1 MKPPMRNRVL
11 TRVMRRILVLAT
23 FMGFMACAPDEVC
36 FTENGTQVK
45 IDFKKVIYPNT
56 DSSFAER
63 DTLIV
68 FQIAA
73 VDTDSIFMEV
83 DTISSVV
90 LPVNTGADVTI
101 FEFDTDL
108 GVHTMEL
115 QYQRTQRL
123 ISVDCGPEQIIEDL
137 EAGETTFDSL
147 EIIQTTLL
155 SDPTTN
161 VEVFR

>member
-1 MKPPMRNRVL
+1 M
-11 TRVMRRILVLAT
+11 
-23 FMGFMACAPDEVC
+23 
-36 FTENGTQVK
+36 
-45 IDFKKVIYPNT
+45 
-56 DSSFAER
+56 
-63 DTLIV
+63 
-68 FQIAA
+68 
-73 VDTDSIFMEV
+73 
-83 DTISSVV
+83 V

-123 ISVDCGPEQIIEDL
+123 ISVDCGPEQIIEVL
-137 EAGETTFDSL
+137 AAGETTFDSL